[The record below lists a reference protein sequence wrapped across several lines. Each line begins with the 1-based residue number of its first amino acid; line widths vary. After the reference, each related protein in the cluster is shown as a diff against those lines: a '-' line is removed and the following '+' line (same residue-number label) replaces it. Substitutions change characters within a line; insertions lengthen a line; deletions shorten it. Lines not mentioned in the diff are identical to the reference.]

1 MRKILFSFYQC
12 SEHRGEK
19 GSGEIG
25 GVYLPTQLE
34 RTHHNFARNGRQS
47 ERWRAMECTQESGH
61 CQSSCT
67 LSSVVVNQ
75 FMC

>member
-1 MRKILFSFYQC
+1 VGGGFGGLGSTRY

-34 RTHHNFARNGRQS
+34 RTHHNLARDGR
-47 ERWRAMECTQESGH
+47 
-61 CQSSCT
+61 
-67 LSSVVVNQ
+67 
-75 FMC
+75 